1 MMTLATTS
9 DRLLERVRGEF
20 NEMPGLI
27 LTIPQ
32 AARLW
37 GVTTPEAQD
46 VLAEL
51 VHGGFLARNPRGLYR
66 RRATCP
72 RCS

>member
-1 MMTLATTS
+1 MMTVETTS
-9 DRLLERVRGEF
+9 GRLLERVQAEF

-27 LTIPQ
+27 LSIPQ

-37 GVTTPEAQD
+37 GVTTPEAKAL
-46 VLAEL
+46 LAEL
-51 VHGGFLARNPRGLYR
+51 TRGGFLARNPRGLYR
-66 RRATCP
+66 RRGACP